1 MLRNTLYTCLGAL
14 CLAVVGQVAAR
25 DLSQDEA
32 LKLRQDGTILSSRM
46 FIERALERHP
56 KARLLELE
64 LELEEKYGRYIYEVE
79 LLTAQ
84 GQVRELKFDATSGD
98 LLEDEEDD

>member
-1 MLRNTLYTCLGAL
+1 MFRAARCASVVAL
-14 CLAVVGQVAAR
+14 WLAVAGHTAAH
-25 DLSQDEA
+25 DLSHDEA
-32 LKLRQDGTILSSRM
+32 LKLRQEGKILSSQT
-46 FIERALERHP
+46 FIERALQRHP

-64 LELEEKYGRYIYEVE
+64 LEEKRGRYIYEIE

-84 GQVRELKFDATSGD
+84 GQVRELKFDASNGE

>member
-1 MLRNTLYTCLGAL
+1 MFKSSRCTCLVIL
-14 CLAVVGQVAAR
+14 FLTVVSQVSAR
-25 DLSQDEA
+25 DLSQDQA
-32 LKLRQDGTILSSRM
+32 LKLRKEGKVLSSQT

-64 LELEEKYGRYIYEVE
+64 LEEKHGRYVYEVE
-79 LLTAQ
+79 LLTVQ
-84 GQVRELKFDATSGD
+84 GQVRELKFDASSGK

>member
-1 MLRNTLYTCLGAL
+1 MFKSSRCACLVIL
-14 CLAVVGQVAAR
+14 FLTVVSQVSER
-25 DLSQDEA
+25 DLSQDQA
-32 LKLRQDGTILSSRM
+32 LKLRKEGKVLSSQT

-64 LELEEKYGRYIYEVE
+64 LEEKHGRYVYEVE
-79 LLTAQ
+79 LLTVQ
-84 GQVRELKFDATSGD
+84 GQVRELKFDASSGE

>member
-1 MLRNTLYTCLGAL
+1 MFKSSRYACLVIL
-14 CLAVVGQVAAR
+14 FLTVVSQVSAR
-25 DLSQDEA
+25 DLSQDQA
-32 LKLRQDGTILSSRM
+32 LKLRKEGKVLSSQT

-64 LELEEKYGRYIYEVE
+64 LEEKHGRYIYEVE
-79 LLTAQ
+79 LLTVQ
-84 GQVRELKFDATSGD
+84 GQVRELKFDASSGE

>member
-1 MLRNTLYTCLGAL
+1 MLRSTLYTCLGAL

-32 LKLRQDGTILSSRM
+32 LKLRQEGTILSSQT
-46 FIERALERHP
+46 FTERALVRHP
-56 KARLLELE
+56 KAHLLE
-64 LELEEKYGRYIYEVE
+64 LELEEKYGRYIYEIE
-79 LLTAQ
+79 LLTVH
-84 GQVRELKFDATSGD
+84 GQVRELKFDASSGV

>member
-1 MLRNTLYTCLGAL
+1 MFKSSRYACLVIL
-14 CLAVVGQVAAR
+14 FLTVDSQVSAR
-25 DLSQDEA
+25 DLSQDQA
-32 LKLRQDGTILSSRM
+32 LKLRKEGKVLSSQT

-64 LELEEKYGRYIYEVE
+64 LEEKHGRYVYEVE
-79 LLTAQ
+79 LLTVQ
-84 GQVRELKFDATSGD
+84 GQVRELKFDASSGE

>member
-1 MLRNTLYTCLGAL
+1 MFKSSRYACLVIL
-14 CLAVVGQVAAR
+14 FLTVVSQVSAR
-25 DLSQDEA
+25 DLSQDQA
-32 LKLRQDGTILSSRM
+32 LKLSKEGKVLSSQT

-64 LELEEKYGRYIYEVE
+64 LEEKHGRYVYEVE
-79 LLTAQ
+79 LLTVQ
-84 GQVRELKFDATSGD
+84 GQVRELKFDASSGE

>member
-1 MLRNTLYTCLGAL
+1 MFKSSRCACLVIL
-14 CLAVVGQVAAR
+14 FLTVVSQVSAR
-25 DLSQDEA
+25 DLSQDQA
-32 LKLRQDGTILSSRM
+32 LKLRKEGKVLSSQT

-64 LELEEKYGRYIYEVE
+64 LEEKHGRYIYEVE
-79 LLTAQ
+79 LLTVQ
-84 GQVRELKFDATSGD
+84 GQVRELKFDASSGE

>member
-1 MLRNTLYTCLGAL
+1 MLKDTLYRCLGVL
-14 CLAVVGQVAAR
+14 CLTVIGQVAAH

-32 LKLRQDGTILSSRM
+32 LKLRQAGAILSSQT
-46 FIERALERHP
+46 FIERALKRHP

-64 LELEEKYGRYIYEVE
+64 LEEEHGRYVYEVE
-79 LLTAQ
+79 LLTAH
-84 GQVRELKFDATSGD
+84 GQVRELKFDASNGD

>member
-1 MLRNTLYTCLGAL
+1 MFKSSRYACLVIL
-14 CLAVVGQVAAR
+14 FLTVVSQVSAR
-25 DLSQDEA
+25 DLSQDQA
-32 LKLRQDGTILSSRM
+32 LKLRKEGKVLSSQT

-64 LELEEKYGRYIYEVE
+64 LEEKHGRYVYEVE
-79 LLTAQ
+79 LLTVQ
-84 GQVRELKFDATSGD
+84 GQVRELKFDASNGE

>member
-1 MLRNTLYTCLGAL
+1 MFKSSRYACLVIL
-14 CLAVVGQVAAR
+14 FLTVGSQVSAR
-25 DLSQDEA
+25 DLSQDQA
-32 LKLRQDGTILSSRM
+32 LKLRKEGKVLSSQT

-64 LELEEKYGRYIYEVE
+64 LEEKHGRYVYEVE
-79 LLTAQ
+79 WLTVQ
-84 GQVRELKFDATSGD
+84 GQVRELKFDASSGE

>member
-14 CLAVVGQVAAR
+14 CLAVVGQVEAR

-56 KARLLELE
+56 KARLLE

>member
-1 MLRNTLYTCLGAL
+1 MFKSSRCACLVIL
-14 CLAVVGQVAAR
+14 FLTVVSQVSAH
-25 DLSQDEA
+25 DLSQDQA
-32 LKLRQDGTILSSRM
+32 LKLRQEGKVLSSQT

-64 LELEEKYGRYIYEVE
+64 LEEKHGRYVYEVE
-79 LLTAQ
+79 LLTVQ
-84 GQVRELKFDATSGD
+84 GQVRELKFDASSGE

>member
-1 MLRNTLYTCLGAL
+1 MLRSTLYTCLGAL

-64 LELEEKYGRYIYEVE
+64 LEEKYGRYIYEVE

>member
-1 MLRNTLYTCLGAL
+1 MRKGPLYTGLVMLIFA
-14 CLAVVGQVAAR
+14 ASSQVVAR

-32 LKLRQDGTILSSRM
+32 LRLRQDGTILSSQT

-64 LELEEKYGRYIYEVE
+64 LEEKHGRYVYEVE
-79 LLTAQ
+79 LLTVQ
-84 GQVRELKFDATSGD
+84 GQVRELKFDASSGE

>member
-1 MLRNTLYTCLGAL
+1 MHKRPFCAGLALFMTVTCSH
-14 CLAVVGQVAAR
+14 VSAR

-32 LKLRQDGTILSSRM
+32 LKLRKEGKIIALQT

-64 LELEEKYGRYIYEVE
+64 LEEERGRYIYEIE
-79 LLTAQ
+79 LLTVQ
-84 GQVRELKFDATSGD
+84 GQVRELKFDASSGE